1 MPCHFRLS
9 TFIEYSVWSA
19 ILNVVMA
26 LVKVERPKV
35 VPDSEI
41 NSIFSQSLDLKTAKH
56 QHNLNS
62 NNGVDAALTL
72 HLQRGS

>member
-1 MPCHFRLS
+1 
-9 TFIEYSVWSA
+9 
-19 ILNVVMA
+19 MA
-26 LVKVERPKV
+26 LVKLERPKA

-72 HLQRGS
+72 HLHRGS